1 MKKFYFSFTF
11 KNKFLSFADWS
22 INVQLGGSNLH
33 DVLSM
38 IKIIMPELEELL
50 EQRLQILHQLKQL
63 DSRIGRK
70 RLSEKLDLTERSLR
84 TTLDVLRQ
92 QNLVDISSKGIQIT
106 SFGLKM
112 LTELENDFID
122 HRTFYHE
129 EQQLVKLLGL
139 DHCYIVP
146 GDAEKDDDVYTAI
159 SKNVQDILVDILNP
173 SERNV
178 IAVTGGSTL
187 ARIGEDFT
195 PDLTKE
201 HDITFVP
208 ARGGVGGSFHIQ
220 SNSVGGV
227 MSQQSNAKYV
237 PLFIPESID
246 QKMYEL
252 LLSDTSIRRAVQMS
266 KQANTLLLS
275 VGTANVMAKRRD
287 ISKEQINFLIEKK
300 AIGEAFGIF
309 YNRDGEIILRLPR
322 VGIQMEDLSTIP
334 NLMTIVAGSTKAEAL
349 IAFYKMTQAHGLL
362 ICDEGLA
369 KMVLSGLNAR

>member
-1 MKKFYFSFTF
+1 M
-11 KNKFLSFADWS
+11 SFADWS